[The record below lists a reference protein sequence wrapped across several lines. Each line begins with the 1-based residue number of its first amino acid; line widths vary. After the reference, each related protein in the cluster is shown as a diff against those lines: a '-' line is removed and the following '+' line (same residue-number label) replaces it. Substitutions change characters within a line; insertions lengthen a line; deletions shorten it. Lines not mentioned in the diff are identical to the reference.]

1 MSIVDLYALVPI
13 FIPPWLLWGMMALA
27 GGQWLVWQRLRVTAV
42 IGPFDLGGV
51 VAPLLPWLVSYAL
64 IFYES
69 STGASTDLLRGVALS
84 RLSLAWMLL
93 GLNWLLA
100 RPLYRRYMNRDRK
113 RLD

>member
-1 MSIVDLYALVPI
+1 MSVVDLYVLIPVL
-13 FIPPWLLWGMMALA
+13 IPPWLLWLMMAAA
-27 GGQWLVWQRLRVTAV
+27 GGQWVVWWRLRVTAV
-42 IGPFDLGGV
+42 IGPYDLGGI

-64 IFYES
+64 IFYE
-69 STGASTDLLRGVALS
+69 TGAGVPTNLLRGVALS

-100 RPLYRRYMNRDRK
+100 RSLYRRYMNRDRK